1 MCDLSGRTALV
12 SGAGAPGGIGFA
24 IAQSLT
30 NSGAKVHIT
39 STSERIFDRAKE
51 IGASA
56 SLADLTVESDCRRIV
71 AELST
76 LDILVN
82 NAGMTAI
89 NDAAGLNESGSLT
102 EVTLEGLRKGIARNV
117 ETAFNLTK
125 HSLPLLRQSSSGR
138 IIMISSVTGAQMAMR
153 HQPVYATAKAAL
165 IGLVRSLALDEAHNG
180 ITVNA
185 VLPGWIAT
193 DTQNEFESAQGLRSP
208 LGRSGRPEEIAS
220 LVNWL
225 ASSSSSYLTGQCLIV
240 DGGNSIAEEQLS

>member
-1 MCDLSGRTALV
+1 MLFRS
-12 SGAGAPGGIGFA
+12 
-24 IAQSLT
+24 
-30 NSGAKVHIT
+30 
-39 STSERIFDRAKE
+39 SERIFNRAKE

-56 SLADLTVESDCRRIV
+56 SLADLTVESDCQRIV
-71 AELST
+71 AELSN

-125 HSLPLLRQSSSGR
+125 HSLPLLRQSSAGR

-220 LVNWL
+220 LVTWL
-225 ASSSSSYLTGQCLIV
+225 ASTSSSYLTGQCLIV
-240 DGGNSIAEEQLS
+240 DGGNSIAEEQQS

>member
-30 NSGAKVHIT
+30 SAGAKVHIT

-56 SLADLTVESDCRRIV
+56 TIADLTVESDCRRVV
-71 AELST
+71 AGLSA

-89 NDAAGLNESGSLT
+89 NDVALPDESGSLT
-102 EVTLEGLRKGIARNV
+102 EVTLEGLRKGMARNV

-138 IIMISSVTGAQMAMR
+138 IIMISSVTGPQMAMR
-153 HQPVYATAKAAL
+153 QQPIYATAKAAL
-165 IGLVRSLALDEAHNG
+165 VGLVRSLSLDEAKFG
-180 ITVNA
+180 ITTNA

-193 DTQNEFESAQGLRSP
+193 DTQSEFENMQGSHSP
-208 LGRSGRPEEIAS
+208 LGRSGKPEEIAS
-220 LVNWL
+220 LVTWL
-225 ASSSSSYLTGQCLIV
+225 ASSSSSYLTGQCLVV
-240 DGGNSIAEEQLS
+240 DGGNSIAEEQ

>member
-30 NSGAKVHIT
+30 SAGAKVHIT

-56 SLADLTVESDCRRIV
+56 TIADLTVESDCRRVV
-71 AELST
+71 AELSA

-89 NDAAGLNESGSLT
+89 NDVALPDESGSLT
-102 EVTLEGLRKGIARNV
+102 EVTLEGLRKGMARNV

-138 IIMISSVTGAQMAMR
+138 IIMISSVTGPQMAMR
-153 HQPVYATAKAAL
+153 QQPIYATAKAAL
-165 IGLVRSLALDEAHNG
+165 VGLVRSLSLDEAKFG
-180 ITVNA
+180 ITTNA

-193 DTQNEFESAQGLRSP
+193 DTQSEFENMQGSRSP
-208 LGRSGRPEEIAS
+208 LGRSGKPEEIAN
-220 LVNWL
+220 LVTWL
-225 ASSSSSYLTGQCLIV
+225 ASSSSSYLTGQCLVV
-240 DGGNSIAEEQLS
+240 DGGNSIAEEQ

>member
-1 MCDLSGRTALV
+1 MCDLSSRTALV

-30 NSGAKVHIT
+30 SAGAKVHIT

-56 SLADLTVESDCRRIV
+56 TIADLTVESDSRRVV
-71 AELST
+71 AGLSA

-89 NDAAGLNESGSLT
+89 NDVALPDESGSLT
-102 EVTLEGLRKGIARNV
+102 EVTLEGLRKGMARNV

-138 IIMISSVTGAQMAMR
+138 IIMISSVTGPQMAMR
-153 HQPVYATAKAAL
+153 QQPIYATAKAAL
-165 IGLVRSLALDEAHNG
+165 VGLVRSLSLDEAKFG
-180 ITVNA
+180 ITTNA

-193 DTQNEFESAQGLRSP
+193 DTQSEFENMQGSRSP
-208 LGRSGRPEEIAS
+208 LGRSGKPEEIAS
-220 LVNWL
+220 LVTWL
-225 ASSSSSYLTGQCLIV
+225 ASSSSSYLTGQCLVV
-240 DGGNSIAEEQLS
+240 DGGNSIAEEQ